1 MALMQFENNWIPLS
15 EYLSNLYHPIIQI
28 HRREID
34 ADKKEEQLSEKAMLL
49 VSKGLLSCIKSI
61 AVRVL
66 PIKEKEFKL
75 TNPENWIDV
84 LASRSLVDGVEMAC
98 SIEGASPDHHQ
109 HDAYPEEMER
119 ANERT

>member
-1 MALMQFENNWIPLS
+1 MALMQFENNWIPLL
-15 EYLSNLYHPIIQI
+15 EYLSDLYCCILQI
-28 HRREID
+28 DRREID

>member
-15 EYLSNLYHPIIQI
+15 EYLSDL
-28 HRREID
+28 EID

-49 VSKGLLSCIKSI
+49 VSK
-61 AVRVL
+61 VRVL

-109 HDAYPEEMER
+109 HDADPEEVER
-119 ANERT
+119 ANKRAQRVLLR

>member
-1 MALMQFENNWIPLS
+1 MQFENNWIPLS

-66 PIKEKEFKL
+66 PIKEK
-75 TNPENWIDV
+75 
-84 LASRSLVDGVEMAC
+84 
-98 SIEGASPDHHQ
+98 
-109 HDAYPEEMER
+109 
-119 ANERT
+119 

>member
-15 EYLSNLYHPIIQI
+15 EYLSNLYHHTILIK
-28 HRREID
+28 HREID
-34 ADKKEEQLSEKAMLL
+34 ADKKEGQLSEKAMLL

-84 LASRSLVDGVEMAC
+84 LASRSLVDSMEMAY

-109 HDAYPEEMER
+109 HDADAEEVER
-119 ANERT
+119 ADERT

>member
-15 EYLSNLYHPIIQI
+15 EYLSDLYCSGLQI
-28 HRREID
+28 DRREID
-34 ADKKEEQLSEKAMLL
+34 ADKKEEPLSDKAMLL
-49 VSKGLLSCIKSI
+49 VSKGLLSCVQSI
-61 AVRVL
+61 AVRIL

-84 LASRSLVDGVEMAC
+84 LASRSLVEGVKMAC

-109 HDAYPEEMER
+109 HDAYPEEVER
-119 ANERT
+119 ADERP